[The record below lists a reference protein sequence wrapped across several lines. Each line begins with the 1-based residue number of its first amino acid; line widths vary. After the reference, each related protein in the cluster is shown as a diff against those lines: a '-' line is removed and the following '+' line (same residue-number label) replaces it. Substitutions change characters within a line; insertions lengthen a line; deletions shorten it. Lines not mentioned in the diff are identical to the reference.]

1 MTAALV
7 VLYAVGTLAALGF
20 LAVYRPRE
28 WRRVEALNAAG
39 WILVVPVVFA
49 RALIL
54 IGLHGGVR
62 PSDGLADAV
71 VSIGSLVIVDAL
83 VVLRTVSFWRY
94 RRRRV

>member
-49 RALIL
+49 RSLVL
-54 IGLHGGVR
+54 IGLHGGAR
-62 PSDGLADAV
+62 PPDGLADAV
-71 VSIGSLVIVDAL
+71 VSLGSLALVDAL

-94 RRRRV
+94 RRRHV